1 MSHELKLT
9 TPNEREIRIVRDFA
23 APRRLVFDC
32 YFKPELVKRWMSGPP
47 GWTFTVCEIDLR
59 VGGRYR
65 NVLTG
70 PEGAQLAW
78 GGVYQEVV
86 VPERVVSREKY
97 DMDWTGGETEGTLE
111 FVEKAGTTTVT
122 TRLVYASQAA
132 RDGALQSGMAE
143 GMAAGF
149 DRIEELLL
157 LPELGGS
164 R

>member
-1 MSHELKLT
+1 MKNELTLT
-9 TPNEREIRIVRDFA
+9 TPGDREIRIVRAFE

-32 YFKPELVKRWMSGPP
+32 YFKPELVKRWMSGPE

-70 PEGAQLAW
+70 PDGTQMAW
-78 GGVYQEVV
+78 GGVYQEVI
-86 VPERVVSREKY
+86 VPERVVSLEKY

-111 FVEKAGTTTVT
+111 FAENTRKTTVT

-132 RDGALQSGMAE
+132 RDGALKSGMAE

-149 DRIEELLL
+149 DRIEALLT
-157 LPELGGS
+157 LPEFGGE